1 MADLNAAPQFALCVA
16 LGISYIL
23 KPLLDFL
30 DDGANKPRSP
40 VLELAVA
47 VLIATLPLAYLMGIL
62 LLQLQVAPGAPA
74 PAAVPPAPGEA
85 RRLACF
91 ACTVVSAVLA
101 VLTVALIAF
110 WFLTG
115 GSPP

>member
-1 MADLNAAPQFALCVA
+1 MADLNDAAQFALCVA

-23 KPLLDFL
+23 KPLLDFV
-30 DDGANKPRSP
+30 DGATKPLSP
-40 VLELAVA
+40 VIEFAVA

-62 LLQLQVAPGAPA
+62 LLQLQVAPGA
-74 PAAVPPAPGEA
+74 A

-101 VLTVALIAF
+101 VLAVALIAF

>member
-1 MADLNAAPQFALCVA
+1 MADLNDAAQFSLCVA

-30 DDGANKPRSP
+30 DGANKPLSP
-40 VLELAVA
+40 VLEFAVA

-74 PAAVPPAPGEA
+74 PAVPPAPQGAA

-91 ACTVVSAVLA
+91 ACTLVSAVLA
-101 VLTVALIAF
+101 VLAVALIAF
-110 WFLTG
+110 WFLT
-115 GSPP
+115 PP

>member
-16 LGISYIL
+16 LGISNIL

-30 DDGANKPRSP
+30 DDGANKPLSP
-40 VLELAVA
+40 VLEFAVA
-47 VLIATLPLAYLMGIL
+47 VLIPTLPLAYLMGIL
-62 LLQLQVAPGAPA
+62 LLQLQAAP
-74 PAAVPPAPGEA
+74 AVPPAPGAA

-101 VLTVALIAF
+101 LLAVALIAF

>member
-1 MADLNAAPQFALCVA
+1 MADLNDAAQFALCVA

-30 DDGANKPRSP
+30 DDGANKPLSP
-40 VLELAVA
+40 VLEFAVA
-47 VLIATLPLAYLMGIL
+47 VLIPTLPLAYLMGIL
-62 LLQLQVAPGAPA
+62 LLQLQAAP
-74 PAAVPPAPGEA
+74 AVPPAPGAA

-101 VLTVALIAF
+101 LLAVALIAF

>member
-1 MADLNAAPQFALCVA
+1 MADLNDAAQFALCVA

-23 KPLLDFL
+23 KPLLDFV
-30 DDGANKPRSP
+30 DGATKPLSP
-40 VLELAVA
+40 VLEFAVA

-74 PAAVPPAPGEA
+74 APGPA

-101 VLTVALIAF
+101 VLAVALIAF

>member
-1 MADLNAAPQFALCVA
+1 MADLNDAAQFALCVA

-30 DDGANKPRSP
+30 DGANKPLSP
-40 VLELAVA
+40 VLEFAVA

-62 LLQLQVAPGAPA
+62 LLQLQVAPGAPG
-74 PAAVPPAPGEA
+74 PAVPPAPQGAA

-91 ACTVVSAVLA
+91 ACTLVSAVLA
-101 VLTVALIAF
+101 VLSVALIAF